1 MTVYFILRL
10 NPITIKRVSKPAD
23 SSNPTNWVRF
33 RSKCT
38 AEKASS
44 FTSPRGKHLELHWS
58 MFTFNHHQHTIHFLR
73 LQLDLFLPR
82 INPVLVALKTFMK
95 TNISNIDTYSK
106 YYRDEFEL
114 EFSGSSEPELW
125 MCRAESSRAGALQF
139 SSWNRAEF
147 FLRTTIKFPKFY
159 QYHDYNQLHDNLYEF
174 I

>member
-1 MTVYFILRL
+1 MCQQARICTLNLVQSTSTDPLAIIWWRKKPKLFTLYFILRL
-10 NPITIKRVSKPAD
+10 EPITIKLVSKPED
-23 SSNPTNWVRF
+23 SSKPTNWVRF

-95 TNISNIDTYSK
+95 TNTLI
-106 YYRDEFEL
+106 
-114 EFSGSSEPELW
+114 
-125 MCRAESSRAGALQF
+125 M
-139 SSWNRAEF
+139 
-147 FLRTTIKFPKFY
+147 FY
-159 QYHDYNQLHDNLYEF
+159 KQHCKKRLVSHFQNS
-174 I
+174 IIVA